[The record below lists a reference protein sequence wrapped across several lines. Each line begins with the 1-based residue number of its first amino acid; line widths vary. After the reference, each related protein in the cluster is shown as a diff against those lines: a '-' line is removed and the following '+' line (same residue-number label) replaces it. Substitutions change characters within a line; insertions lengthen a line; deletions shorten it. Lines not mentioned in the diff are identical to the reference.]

1 MNLSDSDSEG
11 EAGRYVWAPNKRPR
25 TDQSVTRSKVDQ
37 LVAEKV
43 SAILNQRSALS
54 QRGPLQTYTGKA
66 EIVPLFDPEN
76 SDWSNP
82 QLE

>member
-1 MNLSDSDSEG
+1 MSE
-11 EAGRYVWAPNKRPR
+11 
-25 TDQSVTRSKVDQ
+25 VDQ

-43 SAILNQRSALS
+43 SAILNQRSALT

-76 SDWSNP
+76 SGN
-82 QLE
+82 